1 MLRDRLPLGTK
12 RRLKRAWWRTRTP
25 TARWRALPQFIV
37 IGAQKAGTTSLFRY
51 LTTLPQV
58 ARPFGQEPVFFS
70 HEIKFA
76 RGAKEYQANFP
87 LKAALRGRVTG
98 EASGEYLYYP
108 DAPTRIAELIPS
120 VRLIAVL
127 RDPVDRTISQ
137 YFHNVKLGLE
147 ELSLEEAIHR
157 ELTWYQESD
166 PVTGPPHRRFGA
178 LGSGR
183 AYLGRS
189 MYGQHLSRWF
199 DHFDDSHILVVE
211 AESLYDDP
219 AATTATVCDFL
230 RLPHPSTQLF
240 ARHNAGRRTGV
251 DGDLVAWFTST
262 FREPNRELHELLHMQ
277 LGDRAPVL
285 RWATP

>member
-1 MLRDRLPLGTK
+1 MLRESLPLGTK

-25 TARWRALPQFIV
+25 TARWRSLPDFIV

-51 LTTLPQV
+51 LTALPQV

-76 RGAKEYQANFP
+76 RGADEYRANFP
-87 LKAALRGRVTG
+87 LKAGMRQRITG

-108 DAPTRIAELIPS
+108 DAPERIAELVPD
-120 VRLIAVL
+120 VRMIAVL
-127 RDPVDRTISQ
+127 RDPVDRTVSH

-147 ELSLEEAIHR
+147 ELNLEEAIHR
-157 ELTWYQESD
+157 ELTWHQSSD
-166 PVTGPPHRRFGA
+166 PATGPLHRRFGV

-189 MYGQHLSRWF
+189 MYAQHLARWF
-199 DHFDDSHILVVE
+199 DRFDDSQILVVE

-230 RLPHPSTQLF
+230 FLPHPTSQQF
-240 ARHNAGRRTGV
+240 ARHNAGRRTDV
-251 DGDLVAWFTST
+251 DGELVAWLTST
-262 FREPNRELHELLHMQ
+262 FSEPNRELRELLHTQ
-277 LGDRAPVL
+277 LGDRTPDL
-285 RWATP
+285 RWAAP